1 MVFMRAREWLPPST
15 PCRLTAPTRSR
26 RCSTRM
32 RRSFGYWAARL
43 ALFLRAQVWID
54 KLRKLASDRDH
65 LVRRAAVEAIGALG
79 TTADVDVIVDL
90 FVDPVP
96 VVRAHA
102 VRAAAAFS
110 TPTVLA
116 AVRGLLDDHA
126 WMVRAAASDV
136 LTIQA
141 RTCCLGFNYEHL
153 FTRDVCLVVLR
164 CVSRVPHDARRHVC
178 LDDGIATRENRLR
191 AREARLEDF
200 DTLLTSP
207 FTIPVSIIAPAFN
220 EEVGIY
226 GSVRSLLALD
236 YPEYE
241 VIVVNDGS
249 RDGTLTE
256 LAKDFDLEVVEA
268 KAKPSLSASA
278 IRGVYRSRSYPRLT
292 VIDKVNGGKA
302 DALNCGIN
310 FARFR
315 YICCVD
321 TDTVYYQTALLKG
334 MRLIVQDPA
343 TVVGVTSQVA
353 LSRHPERTAV
363 SDRRIDRHPLIAY
376 QTFDYLR
383 AFVAARLAWSAGNYM
398 LCSVGA
404 FAIWRRD
411 VVLELQGFSRSF
423 TCEDIE
429 FTFRVHRHFR
439 KTGTP
444 YRVHSLTD
452 PVGVTEGPQSIRS
465 LVSQRARWQRVIAE
479 TVWSYRGML
488 CNPRYG
494 TVGCVGMPY
503 YVTAEVLAP
512 SSSCWP

>member
-1 MVFMRAREWLPPST
+1 MST
-15 PCRLTAPTRSR
+15 SLLATFAWWSYVA
-26 RCSTRM
+26 S
-32 RRSFGYWAARL
+32 AAYL
-43 ALFLRAQVWID
+43 MT
-54 KLRKLASDRDH
+54 
-65 LVRRAAVEAIGALG
+65 LVGM
-79 TTADVDVIVDL
+79 
-90 FVDPVP
+90 F
-96 VVRAHA
+96 
-102 VRAAAAFS
+102 
-110 TPTVLA
+110 
-116 AVRGLLDDHA
+116 A
-126 WMVRAAASDV
+126 WMLAV
-136 LTIQA
+136 
-141 RTCCLGFNYEHL
+141 
-153 FTRDVCLVVLR
+153 
-164 CVSRVPHDARRHVC
+164 
-178 LDDGIATRENRLR
+178 ATRENRLR

-200 DTLLTSP
+200 DTLSTSP

-220 EEVGIY
+220 EEVCIS

-256 LAKDFDLEVVEA
+256 LANAFDLEIVEPEA
-268 KAKPSLSASA
+268 RPSLPTSA
-278 IRGVYRSRSYPRLT
+278 IRAVYRSRSYPRLT
-292 VIDKVNGGKA
+292 VVDKVNGGKA

-321 TDTVYYQTALLKG
+321 TDTVYYPAALLKG

-439 KTGTP
+439 ETGTP
-444 YRVHSLTD
+444 YCVHSLTD
-452 PVGVTEGPQSIRS
+452 PVGVTEGPQSVRS

-503 YVTAEVLAP
+503 YVAAEVLAP
-512 SSSCWP
+512 IFQLLAVIAVPVAAMAGVLRWDDFLRTLVILALGNGIFTSAAILLQERAFRTFSARDLPYMIALGPLELFLYRPFIMFAQVKGTIDFLFGDREWHKFERNRRETHVAPPARSAKVLRVE